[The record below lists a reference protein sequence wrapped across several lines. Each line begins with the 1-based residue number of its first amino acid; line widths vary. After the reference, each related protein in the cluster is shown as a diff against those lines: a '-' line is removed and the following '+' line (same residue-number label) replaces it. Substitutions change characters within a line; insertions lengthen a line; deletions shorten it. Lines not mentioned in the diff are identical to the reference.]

1 MKKVI
6 LLLTSFI
13 SVTAFSQEEVKSSSD
28 AKFGIKGG
36 LNYSSVTKGNFEEG
50 LDPRTSFYI
59 GFVGEIPLIGNSISL
74 QPEILYS
81 RQGFENNFV
90 FLGTNYKEEYQVD
103 YINIPVLLKLKAGNV
118 LSFEGG
124 PQFGLKI
131 NEKVV
136 SNNSEVERDD
146 INEFDTALAGGVSL
160 NFNEFFISGRYTY
173 SLNEIIKDSNSKN
186 SVFQVGVGVRFWS
199 KIKYKRV
206 LFLLKSDSLRFI
218 FYRL

>member
-13 SVTAFSQEEVKSSSD
+13 SVTAFSQETVKSSN
-28 AKFGIKGG
+28 ATFGIKGG
-36 LNYSSVTKGNFEEG
+36 LNYSTVTKGDFEEG
-50 LDPRTSFYI
+50 LDPRTSFHI
-59 GFVGEIPLIGNSISL
+59 GFVGEIPLIGKTISL
-74 QPEILYS
+74 QPEMLYS
-81 RQGFENNFV
+81 RQGFETNFV
-90 FLGTNYKEEYQVD
+90 LLGTNYKDEYQVD
-103 YINIPVLLKLKAGNV
+103 YINVPILLKLRAGNV
-118 LSFEGG
+118 LSFEAG

-136 SNNSEVERDD
+136 SNNSEVERDN

-186 SVFQVGVGVRFWS
+186 SVFQVGVGF
-199 KIKYKRV
+199 K
-206 LFLLKSDSLRFI
+206 F
-218 FYRL
+218 

>member
-6 LLLTSFI
+6 LLLTSFF

-36 LNYSSVTKGNFEEG
+36 LNYATVTKGDFEDG

-59 GFVGEIPLIGNSISL
+59 GFVSEIPLVANAISL
-74 QPEILYS
+74 QPEMLYS

-90 FLGTNYKEEYQVD
+90 LLGTDYKEEYQVD
-103 YINIPVLLKLKAGNV
+103 YINIPVLLKLHVGKT
-118 LSFEGG
+118 LSFEVG

-136 SNNSEVERDD
+136 RNNSEVEVDN
-146 INEFDTALAGGVSL
+146 INAFDTALAGGVSL
-160 NFNEFFISGRYTY
+160 NFKEFFISGRYTY
-173 SLNEIIKDSNSKN
+173 SLNEIIEDSNSKN
-186 SVFQVGVGVRFWS
+186 SVFQIGAGFRF
-199 KIKYKRV
+199 
-206 LFLLKSDSLRFI
+206 
-218 FYRL
+218 

>member
-13 SVTAFSQEEVKSSSD
+13 SVTAFSQETEKTSH

-36 LNYSSVTKGNFEEG
+36 LNYATVTKGEFKDG
-50 LDPRTSFYI
+50 LDPRTSFNV
-59 GFVGEIPLIGNSISL
+59 GFVGEIPLVGKAMSI
-74 QPEILYS
+74 QPEVLYS

-90 FLGTNYKEEYQVD
+90 LLGTNYKEEYQID
-103 YINIPVLLKLKAGNV
+103 YINIPILLKLNAGNV
-118 LSFEGG
+118 LSFEAG

-136 SNNSEVERDD
+136 SNNSEVDRDD
-146 INEFDTALAGGVSL
+146 INEFDTALAGGISL

-186 SVFQVGVGVRFWS
+186 SVFQVGVGVRF
-199 KIKYKRV
+199 
-206 LFLLKSDSLRFI
+206 
-218 FYRL
+218 

>member
-6 LLLTSFI
+6 LLLTSFF

-36 LNYSSVTKGNFEEG
+36 LNYATVTKGDFEDG

-59 GFVGEIPLIGNSISL
+59 GFVSEIPLVANAISL
-74 QPEILYS
+74 QPEMLYS

-90 FLGTNYKEEYQVD
+90 LLGTDYKEEYQVD
-103 YINIPVLLKLKAGNV
+103 YINIPVLLKLHVGNT
-118 LSFEGG
+118 LSFEVG

-136 SNNSEVERDD
+136 RNNSEVEVDN
-146 INEFDTALAGGVSL
+146 INAFDTALAGGVSL
-160 NFNEFFISGRYTY
+160 NFKEFFISGRYTY
-173 SLNEIIKDSNSKN
+173 SLNEIIEDSNSKN
-186 SVFQVGVGVRFWS
+186 SVFQIGAGFRF
-199 KIKYKRV
+199 
-206 LFLLKSDSLRFI
+206 
-218 FYRL
+218 

>member
-13 SVTAFSQEEVKSSSD
+13 SVTAFSQEETKTSD

-36 LNYSSVTKGNFEEG
+36 LNYTTVTKGDFEEG
-50 LDPRTSFYI
+50 LDPRTSFHI
-59 GFVGEIPLIGNSISL
+59 GFVGEIPLIGKAISL
-74 QPEILYS
+74 QPEVLYS

-103 YINIPVLLKLKAGNV
+103 YINIPVLLKLHAGNV
-118 LSFEGG
+118 LSFEAG

-136 SNNSEVERDD
+136 SNNTEVERDN

-186 SVFQVGVGVRFWS
+186 SVFQVGVGIRF
-199 KIKYKRV
+199 
-206 LFLLKSDSLRFI
+206 
-218 FYRL
+218 

>member
-13 SVTAFSQEEVKSSSD
+13 SVTAFSQETVKSSN

-36 LNYSSVTKGNFEEG
+36 LNYSTVTKGDFEEG
-50 LDPRTSFYI
+50 LDPRTSFHI
-59 GFVGEIPLIGNSISL
+59 GFVGEIPLVGNILSL
-74 QPEILYS
+74 QPEMLYS
-81 RQGFENNFV
+81 RQGFETNFML
-90 FLGTNYKEEYQVD
+90 LGTNYKDEYQVD
-103 YINIPVLLKLKAGNV
+103 YINIPVLLKLRAGNV
-118 LSFEGG
+118 LSFEAG

-136 SNNSEVERDD
+136 SNNTQVERDN

-186 SVFQVGVGVRFWS
+186 SVFQVGVG
-199 KIKYKRV
+199 
-206 LFLLKSDSLRFI
+206 LRF
-218 FYRL
+218 

>member
-13 SVTAFSQEEVKSSSD
+13 SVTAFSQEETKTSD

-36 LNYSSVTKGNFEEG
+36 LNYTTVTKGDFEEG
-50 LDPRTSFYI
+50 LDPRTSFHI
-59 GFVGEIPLIGNSISL
+59 GFVGEIPLVANALSL

-81 RQGFENNFV
+81 RQGFESNFV

-103 YINIPVLLKLKAGNV
+103 YINIPVLLKIHAGNV
-118 LSFEGG
+118 FSFEAG

-136 SNNSEVERDD
+136 SNNAEVERDN

-160 NFNEFFISGRYTY
+160 NFEEFFISGRYTY

-186 SVFQVGVGVRFWS
+186 SVFQVGVGFRF
-199 KIKYKRV
+199 
-206 LFLLKSDSLRFI
+206 
-218 FYRL
+218 

>member
-1 MKKVI
+1 MKKII

-13 SVTAFSQEEVKSSSD
+13 SVIAFSQEKTKTSD

-36 LNYSSVTKGNFEEG
+36 LNYTTVTKGDFKEG

-59 GFVGEIPLIGNSISL
+59 GFVGEIPLAGKVLSL

-81 RQGFENNFV
+81 RQGFESNFA

-103 YINIPVLLKLKAGNV
+103 YINIPILLKLHAGNV
-118 LSFEGG
+118 LSFEAG

-136 SNNSEVERDD
+136 SNNTEFEVDN

-186 SVFQVGVGVRFWS
+186 SVFQVGVGFRF
-199 KIKYKRV
+199 
-206 LFLLKSDSLRFI
+206 
-218 FYRL
+218 

>member
-13 SVTAFSQEEVKSSSD
+13 SATAFSQEIVKSSN
-28 AKFGIKGG
+28 ATFGIKGG
-36 LNYSSVTKGNFEEG
+36 LNYSTVTKGDFEEG
-50 LDPRTSFYI
+50 LDPRTSFHI
-59 GFVGEIPLIGNSISL
+59 GFVGEIPLIGNALSL
-74 QPEILYS
+74 QPEMLYS

-90 FLGTNYKEEYQVD
+90 FLGTNYKDEYQVD
-103 YINIPVLLKLKAGNV
+103 YINIPVLLKLHAGNV
-118 LSFEGG
+118 LSFEAG

-136 SNNSEVERDD
+136 SNNSDVERDN
-146 INEFDTALAGGVSL
+146 INEFDTALAGGVTL

-186 SVFQVGVGVRFWS
+186 SVFQVGAGFRF
-199 KIKYKRV
+199 
-206 LFLLKSDSLRFI
+206 
-218 FYRL
+218 

>member
-6 LLLTSFI
+6 LLITSFI

-28 AKFGIKGG
+28 ARFGIKGG
-36 LNYSSVTKGNFEEG
+36 LNYATVTKGDFEEG

-59 GFVGEIPLIGNSISL
+59 GFVGEIPLVGKVISL

-81 RQGFENNFV
+81 KQGFENNFV
-90 FLGTNYKEEYQVD
+90 FLGANYKEEYQVD
-103 YINIPVLLKLKAGNV
+103 YINIPVLLKLYAGNI
-118 LSFEGG
+118 LSFEVG

-136 SNNSEVERDD
+136 RNNSEVEVDN

-160 NFNEFFISGRYTY
+160 NFDKFFLSGRYTH

-186 SVFQVGVGVRFWS
+186 SVFQVGVGFRF
-199 KIKYKRV
+199 
-206 LFLLKSDSLRFI
+206 
-218 FYRL
+218 

>member
-6 LLLTSFI
+6 LLVI
-13 SVTAFSQEEVKSSSD
+13 SLISITAFSQEEVKSASD

-36 LNYSSVTKGNFEEG
+36 LNYTTVTKGDFEEG
-50 LDPRTSFYI
+50 LDPRTSFHI
-59 GFVGEIPLIGNSISL
+59 GFVGEIPLVGKSLAL

-90 FLGTNYKEEYQVD
+90 FLGTNYKDEYQVD
-103 YINIPVLLKLKAGNV
+103 YINVPILLKLYAGNV
-118 LSFEGG
+118 LSFEVG

-146 INEFDTALAGGVSL
+146 INEFDTALAGGVTL
-160 NFNEFFISGRYTY
+160 NFNEFFLTGRYTY
-173 SLNEIIKDSNSKN
+173 SLNEIIEDSNSKN
-186 SVFQVGVGVRFWS
+186 SVFQIGAGFRF
-199 KIKYKRV
+199 
-206 LFLLKSDSLRFI
+206 
-218 FYRL
+218 

>member
-13 SVTAFSQEEVKSSSD
+13 SVTAFSQEEAKSTSD
-28 AKFGIKGG
+28 ARFGIKGG
-36 LNYSSVTKGNFEEG
+36 LNYTTVTKGDFEEG
-50 LDPRTSFYI
+50 LDPRTSFHI
-59 GFVGEIPLIGNSISL
+59 GFVGEIPLVGKVIAL

-103 YINIPVLLKLKAGNV
+103 YINVPVLLKLSAGNV
-118 LSFEGG
+118 LSFEVG

-136 SNNSEVERDD
+136 SNNTEVERDD

-160 NFNEFFISGRYTY
+160 NFDEFFISGRYTY

-186 SVFQVGVGVRFWS
+186 SVFQLGVGFRF
-199 KIKYKRV
+199 
-206 LFLLKSDSLRFI
+206 
-218 FYRL
+218 

>member
-13 SVTAFSQEEVKSSSD
+13 SVAAFSQENANSSSD

-36 LNYSSVTKGNFEEG
+36 LNYTTVTKGDFEEG
-50 LDPRTSFYI
+50 LDPRTSFHI
-59 GFVGEIPLIGNSISL
+59 GFVGEIPLIDKAISL
-74 QPEILYS
+74 QPELLYS

-103 YINIPVLLKLKAGNV
+103 YINLPVLLKLHAGNV
-118 LSFEGG
+118 LSFEVG

-136 SNNSEVERDD
+136 SNNTEVDRND

-160 NFNEFFISGRYTY
+160 NFEEFFISGRYTY

-186 SVFQVGVGVRFWS
+186 SVFQVGVGFRF
-199 KIKYKRV
+199 
-206 LFLLKSDSLRFI
+206 
-218 FYRL
+218 

>member
-13 SVTAFSQEEVKSSSD
+13 SVTAFSQET
-28 AKFGIKGG
+28 AKANDTRFGIKGG
-36 LNYSSVTKGNFEEG
+36 LNYATVTKGDFEEG

-59 GFVGEIPLIGNSISL
+59 GFVGEIPLVGNILSL

-81 RQGFENNFV
+81 RQGFETNFV
-90 FLGTNYKEEYQVD
+90 LFGTNYNQEYQVD
-103 YINIPVLLKLKAGNV
+103 YINVPVLLKLHAGNV
-118 LSFEGG
+118 LSFEAG

-136 SNNSEVERDD
+136 SNNTEIEVDN

-186 SVFQVGVGVRFWS
+186 SVFQVGVGF
-199 KIKYKRV
+199 K
-206 LFLLKSDSLRFI
+206 F
-218 FYRL
+218 